1 MKKNP
6 IRIALA
12 AALLVAAGS
21 CSTATTTT
29 NAPVAD
35 REAIQRALPIV
46 TAYENKREELKKAI
60 GFLFAHGLLD
70 RDSGKQVKESMD
82 IEYVYYE
89 ASIISLPQ
97 LRSARRKGIGPGQDH
112 RDRKGASSSRRAGK
126 LNPSRSGSTVAQAAR
141 MGEL

>member
-89 ASIISLPQ
+89 ASIISLAHGNMDDYRNFVQ
-97 LRSARRKGIGPGQDH
+97 LAEKELDRAKTTVTARVQALQGER
-112 RDRKGASSSRRAGK
+112 AS
-126 LNPSRSGSTVAQAAR
+126 
-141 MGEL
+141 